1 MTTETIT
8 ETTPEDLARRALDFP
23 RVTLGELA
31 QEIGASRPALA
42 AYRAGDRTLPPEVA
56 HALARW
62 LRRHA
67 TDALDLADE
76 LARS

>member
-1 MTTETIT
+1 MTTET
-8 ETTPEDLARRALDFP
+8 TTDELARRALDFP
-23 RVTLGELA
+23 RVTLGDLA

-42 AYRAGDRTLPPEVA
+42 AYRAGNRPLPPELA

-67 TDALDLADE
+67 TAALDLADE
-76 LARS
+76 LARVE